1 MFSLEQAQSKK
12 NVLVNYTRD
21 KTIIELRS
29 EVEKARSDEL
39 AKQANW
45 ELERTREAK
54 LARQLGLETN

>member
-1 MFSLEQAQSKK
+1 LSRGFRTIRAP
-12 NVLVNYTRD
+12 YTRD